1 MVKVEIIKMVVIRQ
15 IEVAEWNYLIG
26 PFSVISE
33 ISTKIII
40 RFFDRILRH
49 NFWITNLLHKISDDN
64 DI

>member
-40 RFFDRILRH
+40 RFFDHILRH

>member
-1 MVKVEIIKMVVIRQ
+1 MVVIRQ